1 MEYVELTFRTII
13 LYFLVLLVFRFMGKR
28 EVGELSLLDLV
39 VFILIAEVA
48 AIAIE
53 DLEQPFFLA
62 TLPIFLLF
70 IIQYLNAVFILKNKP
85 LRDLVDGDPTVIIR
99 NGQILEQEM
108 KQQHYNLDD
117 LFQQLR
123 EQGISSIRSIQ
134 FAYLEPSG
142 KLSVFLEERPFVL
155 PLIVDGYVDEK
166 HLKMIRKDRDWLI
179 AELGKRRIYDVEQ
192 VFYACYENEQLFVQC
207 KSLK

>member
-1 MEYVELTFRTII
+1 MEYVELTVRTII

-108 KQQHYNLDD
+108 KRQHYNLDD

-123 EQGISSIRSIQ
+123 EQGISSIRNIQ
-134 FAYLEPSG
+134 FAYLEQSG
-142 KLSVFLEERPFVL
+142 KLSVFLEETPFVL

-179 AELGKRRIYDVEQ
+179 AELGKQHIYDVEQ
-192 VFYACYENEQLFVQC
+192 VFYACYENKQLFVQC
-207 KSLK
+207 KTLK